1 MLAPSI
7 ALVISSLIS
16 MFIPSAVDG
25 AATDDW
31 PHFLGP
37 QMNSVWADG
46 NTITVFPEAGPTV
59 VWRQKIANGYGGP
72 AVSKN
77 RVFVM
82 DYVIRGGDPTPDPG
96 RRNHLQGTERVLCL
110 DAANGKVLWTVEYD
124 EPYNISYPN
133 GPRCTPTVD
142 GDFVYTLGSEG
153 RLLCLRAK
161 DGSEAWSRRL
171 KTDYQL
177 AEAPFWGYS
186 SHLLVHGDLVF
197 SLVGGQ
203 GTAVVAFNKHNGQEV
218 WRALD
223 ADNPGYCPPIIV
235 KRGAVEQLVVWTPE
249 SINGLDPKTGQLQ
262 WTFALVPQYGMSIAP
277 PRLEGDYLFASGI
290 GSASILI
297 RFHRD
302 APTAE
307 LVWTGKG
314 FNTSFSPIYSADG
327 HAYGVDTSG
336 KLRCIELLTGE
347 RKWETTE
354 PTTGG
359 RPANSGSGFI
369 VRNGDHFLI
378 AGENGFLTIARMS
391 PEKYETLSRAQLLE
405 PTQDSFGRPVV
416 WCQPAFAQG
425 CIFWRNDKEI
435 ICVSLKS
442 EP

>member
-1 MLAPSI
+1 MASSI
-7 ALVISSLIS
+7 VWLCGLLSWISCAQI
-16 MFIPSAVDG
+16 
-25 AATDDW
+25 ATSSPADDW

-37 QMNSVWADG
+37 HMNGVWG
-46 NTITVFPEAGPTV
+46 ETGTIDEFPAEGPEV
-59 VWRQKIANGYGGP
+59 VWRQSIAHGYGGP
-72 AVSKN
+72 AVA
-77 RVFVM
+77 RGRLFVM

-96 RRNHLQGTERVLCL
+96 RRNQLQGTERILCL
-110 DAANGKVLWTVEYD
+110 DANTGSELWKVEYD

-142 GDFVYTLGSEG
+142 GDYVFTLGSEG
-153 RLLCLRAK
+153 RLMCLRIR

-171 KTDYQL
+171 KADYNL
-177 AEAPFWGYS
+177 TEAPFWGYS
-186 SHLLVHGDLVF
+186 SHLLVHGDLLF
-197 SLVGGQ
+197 SLVGGRES
-203 GTAVVAFNKHNGQEV
+203 TVVAFNKHNGQEV
-218 WRALD
+218 WRALT
-223 ADNPGYCPPIIV
+223 AEEPGYCPPILI
-235 KRGAVEQLVVWTPE
+235 KRGPVEQLVVWTPE
-249 SINGLDPKTGQLQ
+249 SINGLNPQTGEVS
-262 WTFALVPQYGMSIAP
+262 WSFPLVPQYGMSIAP
-277 PRLEGDYLFASGI
+277 PRLEGDYLYACGI

-307 LVWTGKG
+307 MVWSGKG

-336 KLRCIELLTGE
+336 KLRCIELLTGN

-369 VRNGDHFLI
+369 VRNGDRFFI
-378 AGENGFLTIARMS
+378 AGENGVLTIARMS
-391 PEKYETLSRAQLLE
+391 PEKYETISSAKLLE

-416 WCQPAFAQG
+416 WCQPAYAQG

-435 ICVSLKS
+435 ICVSLKKQ
-442 EP
+442 P